1 MIYFYFSILELSG
14 SSSSTVSMQSLRL
27 LINLSTN
34 QHMIEYLQSAEVSLG
49 FPILLSFSSSKCCW
63 NVLTQ
68 SYSEKMLKNA
78 KIMFVWVLLQD

>member
-34 QHMIEYLQSAEVSLG
+34 QHMIEYLQSAEVSLD
-49 FPILLSFSSSKCCW
+49 FPIRGLLLPNVAEQYLLSPIVKKC
-63 NVLTQ
+63 
-68 SYSEKMLKNA
+68 
-78 KIMFVWVLLQD
+78 